1 MRMKSLS
8 PALLCLLLLS
18 SCSWVNEHILS
29 RGEYSPDYLK
39 EDSPLDPPGTA
50 AARAAARQKLLKE
63 GTFQKGDT
71 PAVQQGKVF
80 LFNRNPDTT
89 EDPSGKMVRTEKA
102 KIIACEGLYY
112 FVEVDDGRRGFL
124 RESDLEPPVQLV
136 STSEFMEPLDQAVS
150 ADGIFPSEEPLT
162 LDGNQKL
169 MTNEDGRT
177 VVVVGKKSEKSQEFE
192 ARKKAL
198 EQNGAA
204 QAAPS
209 TDAAPSAPL
218 PDPADVPLPE
228 PAGGGNF

>member
-1 MRMKSLS
+1 MRMKFLS
-8 PALLCLLLLS
+8 PALLCLLLLP
-18 SCSWVNEHILS
+18 SCGWVNEHILS
-29 RGEYSPDYLK
+29 RGEYDPDYLK

-50 AARAAARQKLLKE
+50 AARKAARQKLLKE

-71 PAVQQGKVF
+71 PAVQQGKAF

-112 FVEVDDGRRGFL
+112 FVEVDDGSRGFL

-136 STSEFMEPLDQAVS
+136 PTSDFMGPMEQAIP
-150 ADGIFPSEEPLT
+150 ADGIFPGEGPLT
-162 LDGNQKL
+162 LEGNQKL

-177 VVVVGKKSEKSQEFE
+177 VVIVGKKSEKSQEFE

-198 EQNGAA
+198 EQGGEPTPQPASS
-204 QAAPS
+204 PS
-209 TDAAPSAPL
+209 SPL